1 MAIGTQPRAREQWG
15 VVRAVIN
22 RSSQAPTEGCQLSMG
37 RMVSPGWGVLSFGLF
52 SEIRNLYFYVELS
65 VAEVLATKSEVLK
78 CGITVIRCC
87 II

>member
-1 MAIGTQPRAREQWG
+1 MATGAQPRAREQG
-15 VVRAVIN
+15 EVVGAVIN
-22 RSSQAPTEGCQLSMG
+22 RSAQALSEGGRLSMG

-78 CGITVIRCC
+78 CGVTVIHCC